1 MKQTFSAHGKLM
13 LTGEYVVLD
22 GALSLALPTQKGQ
35 RLEVTSIPENE
46 FHWKSFDVEGKIW
59 LEGIWDI
66 NLQKW
71 KHVSNHLHAKYLEV
85 LLKYANNELGI
96 DLSGFAANTFLE
108 FPNHWGLGTSST
120 FISLIAQWWRVDPY
134 YLLKITFG
142 GSGYDIACASS
153 NQPIIY
159 QIKNHQPIIEKVN
172 FRPIFREVLAFV
184 YLGNKQNSREG
195 ISKYRSIPTDK
206 SEVISELNDITRR
219 VIICDD
225 LDEFEH
231 LIGVHE
237 YLISDLLK
245 IEKVKDR
252 LFPEYWGSVKSLG
265 AWGGDFVMINH
276 HGDEEEAKAYFKDLG
291 YSTYIPYSDMILEF

>member
-1 MKQTFSAHGKLM
+1 VKQIFSAHGKLM

-35 RLEVTSIPENE
+35 RLEVISIPENE

-59 LEGIWDI
+59 LEGIWDVT
-66 NLQKW
+66 LQEW
-71 KHVSNHLHAKYLEV
+71 KSISDKDAAKYLEV

-142 GSGYDIACASS
+142 GSGYDIACANS

-159 QIKNHQPIIEKVN
+159 QLQNQQPIVEKVA

-184 YLGNKQNSREG
+184 YLGNKQNSRDG
-195 ISKYRSIPTDK
+195 ISKYRSIQTDK
-206 SEVISELNDITRR
+206 SEVISELNDITRK
-219 VIICDD
+219 VLACDD

-237 YLISDLLK
+237 YLISDLIR
-245 IEKVKDR
+245 IERVKDR

-276 HGDEEEAKAYFKDLG
+276 HGDEEEAKAYFKHLG
-291 YSTYIPYSDMILEF
+291 YTTYIPYSDMVLEF

>member
-71 KHVSNHLHAKYLEV
+71 KHVSNHLQAKYLEV

-159 QIKNHQPIIEKVN
+159 QIKDHQPIIEKVN

-184 YLGNKQNSREG
+184 YLGNKQNSRDG
-195 ISKYRSIPTDK
+195 IAKYRSIPTDK

-265 AWGGDFVMINH
+265 AWGGDFVMVNH
-276 HGDEEEAKAYFKDLG
+276 HGDEEDAKAYFKDLG

>member
-71 KHVSNHLHAKYLEV
+71 KHVNNHLQAKYLEV

-159 QIKNHQPIIEKVN
+159 QIKDQQPIIEKVN

-184 YLGNKQNSREG
+184 YLGNKQNSRDG

-265 AWGGDFVMINH
+265 AWGGDFVMVNH